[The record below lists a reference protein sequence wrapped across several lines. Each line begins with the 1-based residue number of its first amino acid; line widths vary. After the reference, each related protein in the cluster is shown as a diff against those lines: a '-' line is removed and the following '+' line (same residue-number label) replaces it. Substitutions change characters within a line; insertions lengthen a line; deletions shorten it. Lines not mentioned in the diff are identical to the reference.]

1 MNYRLY
7 GVVLALGL
15 LTACSDKSAPLPQP
29 QPKPTPTPTPT
40 PPPTPQPPAYEG
52 YQGYTLL
59 FNQGLASVLTS
70 QPSEV
75 GVSPSLYLLDRK
87 GEGLT
92 TIFSEKGAEGAKD
105 FEGKGEICEGTLSP
119 AGDYLAYL
127 AKYDFTGSKHASRLL
142 LFEAKTLKIVKNL
155 LIHQPGNGDE
165 WVRHSF
171 TLTDGSTYL
180 SFDKRHYYR
189 LDVATGE
196 MKPLSGISGFASGG
210 AAWEDHG
217 YFFVRY
223 GTTAF
228 AFDKGSTV
236 ARQIPIALPGATI
249 KDVYRAGGE
258 WLILRDS
265 SARYYLFSMKE
276 GKVVARFTLTEQVGR
291 SICYD
296 ARSARLYYSGSTS
309 SQGGSDARERSVYTA
324 KLTLPSQ
331 GANVE
336 GVQATRYYTIA
347 GRTEAD
353 NRQGY
358 KMQIGLNPDLDEL
371 FVSYLDQGRSGP
383 LLHDLTKVLVFQ
395 LFKEG
400 NAPARKL
407 RELDLHYAADVN
419 AIFLNGRRP

>member
-92 TIFSEKGAEGAKD
+92 TIFSEKGAEGTKD

-155 LIHQPGNGDE
+155 LIHQPGDGDE

-189 LDVATGE
+189 LDVETGE
-196 MKPLSGISGFASGG
+196 MKALSGISGYASGG

-223 GTTAF
+223 GTAAF

-236 ARQIPIALPGATI
+236 ARQIPIALPGASI
-249 KDVYRAGGE
+249 PDV
-258 WLILRDS
+258 
-265 SARYYLFSMKE
+265 
-276 GKVVARFTLTEQVGR
+276 
-291 SICYD
+291 
-296 ARSARLYYSGSTS
+296 
-309 SQGGSDARERSVYTA
+309 
-324 KLTLPSQ
+324 
-331 GANVE
+331 
-336 GVQATRYYTIA
+336 
-347 GRTEAD
+347 
-353 NRQGY
+353 
-358 KMQIGLNPDLDEL
+358 
-371 FVSYLDQGRSGP
+371 
-383 LLHDLTKVLVFQ
+383 
-395 LFKEG
+395 
-400 NAPARKL
+400 
-407 RELDLHYAADVN
+407 
-419 AIFLNGRRP
+419 

>member
-1 MNYRLY
+1 MNYRIF

-15 LTACSDKSAPLPQP
+15 LTACGDKSTPLPQP

-52 YQGYTLL
+52 YQGYTIL

-75 GVSPSLYLLDRK
+75 GVSPSLFLLDRK
-87 GEGLT
+87 GEQLT
-92 TIFSEKGAEGAKD
+92 SVFSEKGAEGNSD
-105 FEGKGEICEGTLSP
+105 FEGKGEICEGTLSR

-127 AKYDFTGSKHASRLL
+127 AKYDFTGSKHASRLF
-142 LFEAKTLKIVKNL
+142 LFDAKTMKIVKNL
-155 LIHQPGNGDE
+155 LIRQPNDGDE
-165 WVRHSF
+165 WVRQSF
-171 TLTDGSTYL
+171 TLSDGSTYL
-180 SFDKRHYYR
+180 SFDKKHYYR
-189 LDVATGE
+189 LDVETGE
-196 MKPLSGISGFASGG
+196 MKPLTGIWGFASGG
-210 AAWEDHG
+210 ASWEDHG

-223 GTTAF
+223 GTEAF
-228 AFDKGSTV
+228 AFDKGSLA
-236 ARQIPIALPGATI
+236 ARKIPIALSGATI
-249 KDVYRAGGE
+249 KEVLRAGEE
-258 WLILRDS
+258 WLVLKDS

-296 ARSARLYYSGSTS
+296 ARSQRLYYSGSTS
-309 SQGGSDARERSVYTA
+309 DQGGSDAKERSVYTA
-324 KLTLPSQ
+324 KLTLQSEGNSVQ
-331 GANVE
+331 GLMS
-336 GVQATRYYTIA
+336 TRYYTIA

-358 KMQIGLNPDLDEL
+358 KMQVGLNPDLDQL
-371 FVSYLDQGRSGP
+371 YVSYLDQGRSGP
-383 LLHDLTKVLVFQ
+383 LLHDLTKVLVFS
-395 LFKEG
+395 LFKED
-400 NAPARKL
+400 NVPAKKL